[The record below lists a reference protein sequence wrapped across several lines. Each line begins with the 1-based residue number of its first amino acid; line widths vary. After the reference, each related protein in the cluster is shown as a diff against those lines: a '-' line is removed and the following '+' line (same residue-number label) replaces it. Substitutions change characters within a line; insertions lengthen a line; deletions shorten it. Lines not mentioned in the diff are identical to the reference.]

1 MVLSPCDDPPIRIG
15 NSDSFEVRIPGNRW
29 FGKLAAELV
38 KKGSNWSL
46 VAKSPF
52 WNPVFVGKSK
62 VAKRRKL
69 NSGIT
74 FRVGTHKIRFSSGET
89 D

>member
-1 MVLSPCDDPPIRIG
+1 M
-15 NSDSFEVRIPGNRW
+15 RIPGNRW